1 MFMSAKMIFCRFC
14 GVGGAICHGK
24 DARHRT
30 RYKCRDCGR
39 TFTNRTNTAKS
50 GSQFSDDEWR
60 MAVKFFSLRGGMSG
74 ADVARYFDANR
85 KTGQRLNRIF
95 RTMAQTL
102 EPKKLSGPSEWDES
116 TALKSQWVVGGV
128 SRTMKQC
135 LMTCVENRSER
146 TLVPLVERSTDTDS
160 PIFTDEWLGYSGLLN
175 RWTVCH
181 AREFV
186 RKEARFV
193 HTNTQEGI
201 WGHLKPMGWHLYRG
215 FPRSTLPSYLSEFM
229 FRYNYRCYETRV
241 SLLSALLSRKTHT
254 LLV

>member
-1 MFMSAKMIFCRFC
+1 MFMSARMIFCRFC
-14 GVGGAICHGK
+14 GVGGAHRHGV
-24 DARHRT
+24 DARRRT
-30 RYKCRDCGR
+30 RYKCPTCNR
-39 TFTNRTNTAKS
+39 TFIGRTNTAKS
-50 GSQFSDDEWR
+50 GSQFSDNEWR
-60 MAVKFFSLRGGMSG
+60 IAVKFFSLRGGMSG
-74 ADVARYFDANR
+74 SDLARFFAADP

-95 RTMAQTL
+95 RAMAKTL

-116 TALKSQWVVGGV
+116 TALKHQWVVGGV
-128 SRTMKQC
+128 SRTMRQC

-160 PIFTDEWLGYSGLLN
+160 PIFTDEWGGYVSLLN
-175 RWTVCH
+175 HWTVCH

-215 FPRSTLPSYLSEFM
+215 FPRSTLSSYLSEFM
-229 FRYNYRCYETRV
+229 FRYNFRCYETRV
-241 SLLSALLSRKTHT
+241 SLLSALLSRKSHT

>member
-1 MFMSAKMIFCRFC
+1 MVIA
-14 GVGGAICHGK
+14 
-24 DARHRT
+24 
-30 RYKCRDCGR
+30 
-39 TFTNRTNTAKS
+39 
-50 GSQFSDDEWR
+50 
-60 MAVKFFSLRGGMSG
+60 
-74 ADVARYFDANR
+74 
-85 KTGQRLNRIF
+85 
-95 RTMAQTL
+95 L

-146 TLVPLVERSTDTDS
+146 ILVPLVERYTETDS

-215 FPRSTLPSYLSEFM
+215 FPRATLPSYLSEFM
-229 FRYNYRCYETRV
+229 FRYNLRNYETRV
-241 SLLSALLSRKTHT
+241 SVLSALLSRKSHT